1 MMDERIIARRVTLDE
16 FCDYMGKLEYI
27 EGRIVT
33 GSGIELF
40 VGVKE
45 FAESIRALEEE
56 REKERGCSKAVA
68 NETSKKAGNG
78 ANGLPASAGHLEAS
92 GNFPAFKPSIK
103 ECV

>member
-1 MMDERIIARRVTLDE
+1 MTDERIIARRVTLDE

-27 EGRIVT
+27 KGRIVT

-56 REKERGCSKAVA
+56 RERECSKAVA
-68 NETSKKAGNG
+68 NERRAEGRKRGKR
-78 ANGLPASAGHLEAS
+78 LPASAQHLEAS
-92 GNFPAFKPSIK
+92 GSFPTFKPSIK